1 PCALPVS
8 GGVGVW
14 PAVVGVRGLRSC
26 GRAPAQS
33 ILHASWIQDVAECR
47 MARSRPRSDME
58 ASTISYLRAALS
70 EFFGAGGEPEPASVT
85 GTWTGHGR
93 SHGRMRPRTP
103 PVRNTPGV
111 RRPA

>member
-1 PCALPVS
+1 MSRLHVVQGRSVS
-8 GGVGVW
+8 GMRGSVGRDRRAGGVGVW

-93 SHGRMRPRTP
+93 SHG
-103 PVRNTPGV
+103 
-111 RRPA
+111 